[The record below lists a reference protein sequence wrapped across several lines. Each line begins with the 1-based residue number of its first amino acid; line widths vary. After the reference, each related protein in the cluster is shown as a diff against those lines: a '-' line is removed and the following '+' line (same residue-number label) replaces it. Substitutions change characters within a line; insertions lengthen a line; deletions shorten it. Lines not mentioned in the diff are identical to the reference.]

1 MTSKDAGNHPLLEEL
16 LGNVRSEGGALVLPA
31 AAVQGTEKQA
41 LAIERGE
48 ELFDLIRELAYLAG
62 FLESAHN
69 DRRGAEAVTALVMR
83 LADRLDALARKDAGP
98 LQEHARAARE
108 LAHKMRPSDALANAA
123 KGLAAPVV
131 HGASVRQKW

>member
-31 AAVQGTEKQA
+31 AAVQGDDFVGGNV
-41 LAIERGE
+41 I
-48 ELFDLIRELAYLAG
+48 
-62 FLESAHN
+62 
-69 DRRGAEAVTALVMR
+69 R